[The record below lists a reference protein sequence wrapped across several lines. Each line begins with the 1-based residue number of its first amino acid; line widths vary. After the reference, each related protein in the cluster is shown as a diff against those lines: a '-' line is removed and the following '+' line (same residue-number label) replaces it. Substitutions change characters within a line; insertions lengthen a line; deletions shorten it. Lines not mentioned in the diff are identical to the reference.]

1 MIRRILLAL
10 MLLAVLPL
18 AAIPAYAADP
28 GDGTINGQIVNG
40 TTGVLPEQPFN
51 VTLISYNNSEAE
63 NTSTTK
69 ATANGTFS
77 FTGLST
83 SANYTYEVDVTY
95 KDITYTSELFS
106 FEEGET
112 QISGGVY
119 IYETTDDLSV
129 LSVSLSHMIVYTT
142 DANLTV
148 REVYYLTNTSSLAF
162 TGLLPFSL
170 PAEATPTDMAAS
182 LVWTTT
188 GGGNAVVD
196 TVPIIPGQRQ
206 VDYTYTLPAS
216 DTYSLSRHVPLPMDQ
231 FNLLIQNGAYQVTS
245 PELTKTDPLDISGMS
260 FDYYTGGPLQAN
272 QPLAITL
279 TQGGAAGG
287 ANTLA
292 VWLGVIGLIIVI
304 VAVILFFRM
313 RGQKTAPAY
322 AGPAAE
328 DSGRWEQL
336 LDELAA
342 LDDQLEAGTI
352 SEEEYQT
359 LRDQLKNELKGLM
372 GGDNDGGG
380 E

>member
-10 MLLAVLPL
+10 ALLALLLLV
-18 AAIPAYAADP
+18 AIPAYAADP
-28 GDGTINGQIVNG
+28 GDGTINGRIANG
-40 TTGVLPEQPFN
+40 TTGVLPDQPLT
-51 VTLISYNNSEAE
+51 VTLISYNNNEAE
-63 NTSTTK
+63 NTSTVA

-83 SANYTYEVDVTY
+83 SANYTYEADVTY
-95 KDITYTSELFS
+95 KDITYTSEVLS
-106 FEEGET
+106 FGEGET
-112 QISGGVY
+112 QISSDVY

-129 LSVSLSHMIVYTT
+129 LTVGLSHMIVYTT

-148 REVYYLTNTSSLAF
+148 REVYYLTNTSSQTFNGPLS
-162 TGLLPFSL
+162 FSL
-170 PAEATPTDMAAS
+170 PADATPTDMAAS

-196 TVPIIPGQRQ
+196 TVPIVPGQRQ
-206 VDYTYTLPAS
+206 IDYTYTLPAS
-216 DTYSLSRHVPLPMDQ
+216 DTYSLSRHVPLPMGQ

-272 QPLAITL
+272 QPLDITL
-279 TQGGAAGG
+279 TQGAAAGG
-287 ANTLA
+287 TNTLA
-292 VWLGVIGLIIVI
+292 VWLGVIGLVI
-304 VAVILFFRM
+304 VVAAVVLFFRT
-313 RGQKTAPAY
+313 RGQKPAPAY

-352 SEEEYQT
+352 SEEEYRT
-359 LRDQLKNELKGLM
+359 MRDQLKNELKGLM